1 MDAGRQEF
9 IVMKVAFIPANRP
22 TNDFLLVY
30 YFLLLLYA
38 VDDRDEEL
46 EDADIEALQ
55 RKKFRQVK
63 FT

>member
-9 IVMKVAFIPANRP
+9 IVMKVAFISANRP

-46 EDADIEALQ
+46 EDADTEAL
-55 RKKFRQVK
+55 
-63 FT
+63 